1 MPNLVLLGKAHFFV
15 LGTKDQVDDV
25 MSDVE
30 SGWSNINIDYEDGGV
45 TNTIEFRL
53 SEKVSGRFD
62 FTRVSD
68 LEIEVT
74 IDGVI
79 KTSAR
84 SSAIAALIDGATPWV
99 IDSISGGMRSIFAK
113 PAPDTSL
120 LQLARKIPK

>member
-30 SGWSNINIDYEDGGV
+30 SGWSNINIDYDEDGV
-45 TNTIEFRL
+45 CNTIEFRL
-53 SEKVSGRFD
+53 SEKISGRFD
-62 FTRVSD
+62 FIRISD
-68 LEIEVT
+68 SEIEVT
-74 IDGVI
+74 IDGVL

-84 SSAIAALIDGATPWV
+84 SSAIAALVDGAKPWV
-99 IDSISGGMRSIFAK
+99 IESISGGMRSILAK